1 MRRAGIALF
10 FLIVI
15 VSAFVVERAF
25 VHQPAA
31 ASPEG
36 SCSDQYNALVRQA
49 KENLIQGDRIAAI
62 NSLVQARTKLHS
74 CESRSAED
82 VKGSWSN

>member
-1 MRRAGIALF
+1 MRRVGIALL
-10 FLIVI
+10 FLTAIASVL
-15 VSAFVVERAF
+15 VMERAF

-36 SCSDQYNALVRQA
+36 SCGDQYNALVKEA
-49 KENLIQGDRIAAI
+49 KDNLIKGDRVAAV
-62 NSLVQARTKLHS
+62 NSLVQARTQLHL
-74 CESRSAED
+74 CESRTAQD